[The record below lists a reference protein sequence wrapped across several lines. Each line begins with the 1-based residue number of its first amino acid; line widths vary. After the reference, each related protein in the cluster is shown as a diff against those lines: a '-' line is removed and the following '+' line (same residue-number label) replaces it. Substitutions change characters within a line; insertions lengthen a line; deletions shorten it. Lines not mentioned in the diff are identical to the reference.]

1 MRTLASALG
10 LVLIALPAWAEA
22 EAPAA
27 RPGPQPVP
35 VRVGEHA
42 SHSRVVL
49 DLPTPTAPG
58 IVRDGS
64 RVVLRLSENLLP
76 DIEAARRR
84 LPPRIIAIAAAP
96 GELTLTLAADAEI
109 RQFRLGNR
117 LVLDVLAAP
126 AAPPAPRAATPSAPA
141 ATPPAPPAP
150 PIPPARASAARAPAA
165 AVEPPA
171 ARAAVAAL
179 ALPVPPVPPPPPE
192 FAARLATPPAPAA
205 VAASGPAPARA
216 GAVAE
221 APPAAPARVAAAPE
235 PPPQPNNFSIEDALP
250 RAAPQGPVALA
261 VRAAGESGITL
272 PFDAR
277 TGIAVFR
284 RGAHGWIVVDEPR
297 PLDLAPLRGHPRFG
311 ASELTVAAA
320 ATVLRVPLEPG
331 LGLRARRDGANW
343 LVEAAPHDASP
354 ASPLRAQVSATE
366 TSRLSLPAGSIGRS
380 IALRDPTTGETLL
393 VGTVRDAAFGVAPAR
408 AYPAFA
414 LPPTTAGLLVVP
426 QSDSVQ
432 LRALTD
438 GFAVLGGSARGM
450 GLPLAAVPEGGQFAA
465 AGLTRRFDFSA
476 PSELALAERVRR
488 LAAESGA
495 AAPLA
500 RQRLRLET
508 AEALMALGMGAE
520 AHGLLD
526 LAASDDPTAARDP
539 RLIGLSAMAALLAGR
554 LDETAGLADPRL
566 DGTDEIALWRALRAI
581 ALGQPAGTQA
591 PLLAATGPL
600 VAAYAA
606 PLRRRLV
613 PMLADGMAAGGE
625 ASAAARLLE
634 VAEVDPETTHLA
646 RGRILEA
653 AGDVD
658 GALDS
663 YAQAGRGRDR
673 LQRAQALAA
682 GTELALKAG
691 RIDPAEAAKR
701 LDAALFAWRGDGFE
715 IAQRQRIAA
724 LRMQVGD
731 ARGAMTMLRE
741 TVTLFPDHEQAIRP
755 QLVAGFATLFSD
767 GAADA
772 LPPAQAVTLF
782 EENIDLLPQ
791 GAAGEAMIARLA
803 ERLLQLDLPGRA
815 AALVARVM
823 EAEAEG
829 EARATLGARL
839 AAMRLADKD
848 PLGARAALA
857 ASATDGLPP
866 SLVRER
872 RAIEARAL
880 AESGDTAGALAILG
894 EQSDAPAL
902 ELRAA
907 IAAAAGD
914 WAAAIPP
921 LAALVASTL
930 PPPGT
935 SLDQAQRRTLLRLA
949 TAAALAGQSDLLAR
963 IARERGEAMR
973 EGPLS
978 QPFRLLT
985 ADPVRGAA
993 DLPRLAAELQLARGL
1008 PQALAAIAPA
1018 SSTAPR

>member
-1 MRTLASALG
+1 MRALASAPWLAL
-10 LVLIALPAWAEA
+10 LVLPAWAET
-22 EAPAA
+22 PAA
-27 RPGPQPVP
+27 VPTPQPVP

-42 SHSRVVL
+42 SLSRLVL

-58 IVRDGS
+58 IERDGN
-64 RVVLRLSENLLP
+64 RVVLRLSGSLLP

-84 LPPRIIAIAAAP
+84 LPARITAISAAP
-96 GELTLTLAADAEI
+96 GELTLVLVPDAEL

-117 LVLDVLAAP
+117 LVLDVLTAAAAP
-126 AAPPAPRAATPSAPA
+126 ASRAAAASPPPAQPAPSPA
-141 ATPPAPPAP
+141 ATPAAAPP
-150 PIPPARASAARAPAA
+150 PIPPARPASPAA
-165 AVEPPA
+165 PQAPVVTADPRPG
-171 ARAAVAAL
+171 RAAVAAL

-192 FAARLATPPAPAA
+192 FAVRPVPAAAPASAPAA
-205 VAASGPAPARA
+205 AQASPS
-216 GAVAE
+216 
-221 APPAAPARVAAAPE
+221 APPARPAIATAPE
-235 PPPQPNNFSIEDALP
+235 PPPQPNNLSEEEALP
-250 RAAPQGPVALA
+250 RVPPQGPVALA
-261 VRAAGESGITL
+261 VRPVGDNAIAL

-277 TGIAVFR
+277 SGIAVFR

-311 ASELTVAAA
+311 ATELAVAPA

-331 LGLRARRDGANW
+331 LGLRARRDGATW
-343 LVEAAPHDASP
+343 LVEAAPHDPLP
-354 ASPLRAQVSATE
+354 ANPLRAQVSGADA
-366 TSRLSLPAGSIGRS
+366 SRLSLPAGSIGRS
-380 IALRDPTTGETLL
+380 AALRDPVTGETLL
-393 VGTVRDAAFGVAPAR
+393 VGTVRDAAYGVAPAR
-408 AYPAFA
+408 AYAAFA
-414 LPPTTAGLLVVP
+414 LPPTSAGIVVVP
-426 QSDSVQ
+426 QSDTVQ
-432 LRALTD
+432 LRALAD
-438 GFAVLGGSARGM
+438 SFVVLGGTARGI
-450 GLPLAAVPEGGQFAA
+450 GLPLPAAPEAAQIAA

-476 PSELALAERVRR
+476 PSELAQAERVRR
-488 LAAESGA
+488 LVGESGA

-500 RQRLRLET
+500 RLRLRLET
-508 AEALMALGMGAE
+508 AEALVALGMGAE
-520 AHGLLD
+520 AYGLLE
-526 LAASDDPTAARDP
+526 LAAGDDPAAARDP
-539 RLIGLSAMAALLAGR
+539 RLVGLSAMAALLAGR
-554 LDETAGLADPRL
+554 LNETAGLADPRL

-591 PLLAATGPL
+591 PMLAATAPL
-600 VAAYAA
+600 VATYAA

-613 PMLADGMAAGGE
+613 PLLADGMAAGGE
-625 ASAAARLLE
+625 ADAARRLLE
-634 VAEVDPETTHLA
+634 VAEVDPDSTHLA

-658 GALDS
+658 AALEA
-663 YAQAGRGRDR
+663 YAQAARARDR
-673 LQRAQALAA
+673 LQRAHALAA

-715 IAQRQRIAA
+715 IGQRQRIAE
-724 LRMQVGD
+724 LRMQAGD
-731 ARGAMTMLRE
+731 ARGAMAMLRE

-755 QLVAGFATLFSD
+755 LLAAGFATLFRD

-782 EENIDLLPQ
+782 EDNIDLLPP

-815 AALVARVM
+815 AALVERVM
-823 EAEAEG
+823 EAQAEG
-829 EARATLGARL
+829 EARAALGARL

-880 AESGDTAGALAILG
+880 AESGDPAGALAILG
-894 EQSDAPAL
+894 EQSDPPAL

-914 WAAAIPP
+914 WPAAVAP
-921 LAALVASTL
+921 LAALVATTL
-930 PPPGT
+930 PPPGAP
-935 SLDQAQRRTLLRLA
+935 LDAGQRRTLLRLA
-949 TAAALAGQSDLLAR
+949 TAAALAGQSELLTR

-973 EGPLS
+973 QGPLS
-978 QPFRLLT
+978 EPFRLLT
-985 ADPVRGAA
+985 SDPVRGAA
-993 DLPRLAAELQLARGL
+993 DLPRMAAELQLARGL
-1008 PQALAAIAPA
+1008 PQALAAIT
-1018 SSTAPR
+1018 SSSSGAQR